1 MSRAIQPGRPLAERR
16 ALERFLGGRTSAW
29 RGCDDGT
36 VDTCTTHSAHALC
49 PRPVLVTAACAARAR
64 AALADGAHIS
74 PPRDRVCRFVRTLR
88 RALSPRF
95 ARAFRRAAPPRIG
108 GDFRQRRTSAP
119 ARGSAEGETR
129 RRGRNAR
136 GRTCAR
142 ARERGRA
149 ERTGAAAARAKR
161 VRSDGDRGRPPRG
174 RATATHLQPKPT
186 PLIKRK
192 CFPWVYVTTSSRIR
206 RRPRARARRAPMAG
220 EGAPR
225 VIRCDARALREEGL
239 GLDVLTVEKALRF
252 SHECA

>member
-108 GDFRQRRTSAP
+108 GDFRGGARPRPRADLRKAKRGAAGETHAAGP
-119 ARGSAEGETR
+119 AR
-129 RRGRNAR
+129 AR
-136 GRTCAR
+136 GRGGGQNAP
-142 ARERGRA
+142 E
-149 ERTGAAAARAKR
+149 
-161 VRSDGDRGRPPRG
+161 PPRHE
-174 RATATHLQPKPT
+174 RSACEVMAT
-186 PLIKRK
+186 
-192 CFPWVYVTTSSRIR
+192 
-206 RRPRARARRAPMAG
+206 G
-220 EGAPR
+220 GAPR
-225 VIRCDARALREEGL
+225 AAERPQHISNPNRRP
-239 GLDVLTVEKALRF
+239 
-252 SHECA
+252 S